1 MDVWQADRM
10 RPVLISHDEPAEITR
25 VVLDNAPHTVSQAL
39 DVGAELVGL
48 KPFVGQGRTADL
60 WEALATLGAED
71 LALARAIE
79 PQLDAVTILTQA
91 GHTFDPTD
99 RFGVFAAEG
108 PGARLTA
115 TRWASRWRLDG
126 VKPWCSLAG
135 MLSHALITAWIDDR
149 RRQLFRVD
157 LRQPGVQADAG
168 TWSALGLQE
177 IPSGPVSFHAAA
189 ADPVGEPGWY
199 LDRPGFAWGGMSV
212 AACWYGGAVGIGRRL
227 LDTVRARSSEDP
239 LMLMHLGAVDGRL
252 AAARSMLAD
261 AAARADA
268 GADGADGELLAQRVR
283 RVVAGTCESV
293 IRHVGH
299 ALGPGPLANDARHA
313 KRVADLELY
322 VRQHHAERDDV
333 AEGREVRDLDRSW

>member
-1 MDVWQADRM
+1 M
-10 RPVLISHDEPAEITR
+10 RPVLISHDEPAGITR
-25 VVLDNAPHTVSQAL
+25 VVLRSAPRTVSQAL

-48 KPFVGQGRTADL
+48 EPFVGRGRTADL
-60 WEALATLGAED
+60 WEAFATLGAED

-91 GHTFDPTD
+91 GHTFGATD

-108 PGARLTA
+108 PGTRLTA
-115 TRWASRWRLDG
+115 TPSDSGWRLDG

-135 MLSHALITAWIDDR
+135 MLSHALITAWVDDR

-168 TWSALGLQE
+168 TWSALGLKE
-177 IPSGPVSFHAAA
+177 IPSGPVSFDGAA

-199 LDRPGFAWGGMSV
+199 LERPGFAWGGMSV
-212 AACWYGGAVGIGRRL
+212 AACWFGGAVGIGRRL
-227 LDTVRARSSEDP
+227 LDTVKARSTEDP
-239 LMLMHLGAVDGRL
+239 LMLMHLGAVDARL

-261 AAARADA
+261 AAARVDAD
-268 GADGADGELLAQRVR
+268 ADGADGALLAQRVR
-283 RVVAGTCESV
+283 SVVAGTCESV

-299 ALGPGPLANDARHA
+299 ALGPAPLANDARHA
-313 KRVADLELY
+313 KLVADLELY
-322 VRQHHAERDDV
+322 VRQHHAERDDAV
-333 AEGREVRDLDRSW
+333 QGREVRDLANPW